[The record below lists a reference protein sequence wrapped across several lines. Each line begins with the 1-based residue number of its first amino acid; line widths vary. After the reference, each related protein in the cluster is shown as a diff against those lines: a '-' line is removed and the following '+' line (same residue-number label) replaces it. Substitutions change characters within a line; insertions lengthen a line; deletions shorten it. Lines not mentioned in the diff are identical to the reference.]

1 MENEE
6 MLDAFDEEATTEIG
20 DDWGDVDLSDV
31 LSSSEEVE
39 TDEPKEETKEEE
51 PKEEEEKEEE
61 KEQPIPEFDFE
72 ITYNGTKQ
80 KLTKE
85 EAISLAQKGMDYDRI
100 RSDHDFLKEFADK
113 AGQSVEEYKASLIEK
128 ARDFGIQQLMEEEN
142 ISEKVATELY
152 DSRESAI
159 KNLAR
164 ENEQKQ
170 AEEKQAK
177 ITAELQRLKNF
188 KPDIDI
194 SKIPNEIWDK
204 VHNEGMSLIEAIM
217 LDEVSSLRT
226 ENSVLKTNAKN
237 KEQEVTTGTASEQ
250 KVKDIYEQA
259 WDDAD

>member
-1 MENEE
+1 MEKEE
-6 MLDAFDEEATTEIG
+6 MLDAFDEETTNSNDEW
-20 DDWGDVDLSDV
+20 DDVDLSDV
-31 LSSSEEVE
+31 LPTEEEVA
-39 TDEPKEETKEEE
+39 EE
-51 PKEEEEKEEE
+51 PKEESEEEAQEVEEPKEEE

-72 ITYNGTKQ
+72 IIYNGAKQ

-188 KPDIDI
+188 KPDIDV
-194 SKIPNEIWDK
+194 SKVSNEIWDK
-204 VHNEGMSLIEAIM
+204 VANEGMSLIEAIM
-217 LDEVSSLRT
+217 FDEVSTLRN
-226 ENSVLKTNAKN
+226 ENSILKTNAKN

-259 WDDAD
+259 